1 MSRTAIE
8 AAMTAKLASL
18 NIETL
23 KEVVSGLWF
32 MNTPE
37 AAVARGV
44 AFQALEARI
53 GEDAAETFCDGLVG
67 A

>member
-1 MSRTAIE
+1 MTRNAIE
-8 AAMTAKLASL
+8 AAMTAKLANL

-37 AAVARGV
+37 AAIARGV

-53 GEDAAETFCDGLVG
+53 GEDAAEAFCDGL
-67 A
+67 AAA